1 MESLQHSQTVRASM
15 AAWLIARENKKSF
28 SQKVTSHFKVN
39 LHSQRCCLKY
49 FVHLA
54 PLFKVTVQSFPTTTA
69 LPATTA
75 LPSIPKL
82 IATLARLPMTIPQS
96 EKIKYHPPPIQTQLP
111 DHLLPIYPPTV
122 PPAAFP
128 VSPHSIH
135 TAALSI
141 PS

>member
-15 AAWLIARENKKSF
+15 AAWSIARENKKSF
-28 SQKVTSHFKVN
+28 SQKVTSHFKVY

-69 LPATTA
+69 LP
-75 LPSIPKL
+75 SIPKL
-82 IATLARLPMTIPQS
+82 IATLARLSMTIPQS
-96 EKIKYHPPPIQTQLP
+96 GKIKYHPPPIQTQLP